1 MLTKYVRHH
10 HVASVMLIV
19 PYVGDHVEALTVAQL
34 GGGVVV
40 VVVVVMHQ
48 CYLSRRQYSVGRV
61 AKRGWPLP
69 PPEMSQ

>member
-40 VVVVVMHQ
+40 VVVMHQ
-48 CYLSRRQYSVGRV
+48 CYLSRR
-61 AKRGWPLP
+61 
-69 PPEMSQ
+69 